1 MRTTLSIDDMVMRD
15 LRRLQKS
22 ERKPLGKLV
31 SELLTEA
38 IGQRQRP
45 GRVSEPPFVWIS
57 RPMGKALVDLE
68 DKEALWGVLDREQYP
83 EFFKK

>member
-1 MRTTLSIDDMVMRD
+1 MRTTLAIDDMVMRD

-22 ERKPLGKLV
+22 EKKPLGKLV

-45 GRVSEPPFVWIS
+45 GRVSETPFVWIS
-57 RPMGKALVDLE
+57 RPMGRALVDLE
-68 DKEALWGVLDREQYP
+68 DKAALWDMLDREQFP
-83 EFFKK
+83 DLFKT